1 VRSIRLTRDDRAR
14 HLYAIGA
21 TGTGKS
27 TFLRNLILQD
37 IHEGEGVFVFD
48 PHGDLV
54 DDVASQIPVHRT
66 DDVILLDA
74 GDVDFPIG
82 FNVLQVD
89 PERRDQSGSF
99 VISELLAIFWRLYRD
114 IPESI
119 GPAFEQYFTVVL
131 KLLVENESWTDPSLL
146 DIARVLSDRD
156 FRDTLKLGCHNPAVQ
171 DVLDAALSAGGDGA
185 WENIAPYITNKLN
198 RLTLNPV
205 FRHIFCQTRSTVDL
219 RAALDNSRIVLVKLP
234 KGQLPEM
241 DVRLLGMLILGKLFG
256 AALGRDDQPAATR
269 KPTYVYIDEF
279 QNFVT
284 GTVGQMLAEARKY
297 GLSLTLANQ
306 NLAQLDQ
313 PLRDTVLGNVSSLF
327 AFRVGPSDAETLAPF
342 FAPALGKY
350 DLQALANYHC
360 AARVLSNGTPVVP
373 PFVMRTEIPQTIDGA
388 LSSVETLISDSRQNF
403 ARPRAEVEAEI
414 ATRYRRYGD
423 SGSKKRR

>member
-1 VRSIRLTRDDRAR
+1 MSESRS
-14 HLYAIGA
+14 
-21 TGTGKS
+21 
-27 TFLRNLILQD
+27 
-37 IHEGEGVFVFD
+37 V
-48 PHGDLV
+48 
-54 DDVASQIPVHRT
+54 
-66 DDVILLDA
+66 
-74 GDVDFPIG
+74 
-82 FNVLQVD
+82 
-89 PERRDQSGSF
+89 
-99 VISELLAIFWRLYRD
+99 
-114 IPESI
+114 
-119 GPAFEQYFTVVL
+119 
-131 KLLVENESWTDPSLL
+131 
-146 DIARVLSDRD
+146 
-156 FRDTLKLGCHNPAVQ
+156 
-171 DVLDAALSAGGDGA
+171 DAALSAGGDGS

-205 FRHIFCQTRSTVDL
+205 FRNIFCQVRSTVDL
-219 RAALDNSRIVLVKLP
+219 RAALDNNRIVLVKLP

-313 PLRDTVLGNVSSLF
+313 QLRETVLGNVSSLF
-327 AFRVGPSDAETLAPF
+327 AFRVGPSDADALAPF

-360 AARVLSNGTPVVP
+360 ATRVLSSGTPVP
-373 PFVMRTEIPQTIDGA
+373 PFVMRTEPPHSIEGA
-388 LSSVETLISDSRQNF
+388 HSSIEALRSASRHNF

-414 ATRYRRYGD
+414 TARYRQYGD
-423 SGSKKRR
+423 KRRSKRS